1 MLVIKN
7 THETFFLCFDATFMK
22 KKSCMFVTSIY
33 FCYNCRARWIKP
45 ATVWQVRESSLVSV
59 VTISCHV
66 VVVVLFGCYY
76 YYMCDRKVYY
86 FLFQSYNTH
95 EESTKNKEHK
105 MLNEKILF
113 CKQIKIEHKHKRSL
127 SDNIITW

>member
-1 MLVIKN
+1 ML
-7 THETFFLCFDATFMK
+7 D
-22 KKSCMFVTSIY
+22 
-33 FCYNCRARWIKP
+33 
-45 ATVWQVRESSLVSV
+45 
-59 VTISCHV
+59 V
-66 VVVVLFGCYY
+66 VVVFIGCYY

-86 FLFQSYNTH
+86 FLFQSYTR

-127 SDNIITW
+127 SDNIIT